1 MARILV
7 VDDDPDILSIMC
19 VTLRAMG
26 HRVEEAVNGREAVTL
41 ARSAHPD
48 LIFMDLMMPEMD
60 GYEATRLLKAEQAT
74 AGIPVVALT
83 AKAMRG
89 DEEEG
94 RRAGMDGYV
103 TKPFRISQVL
113 ETVQRFLGPA
123 G

>member
-7 VDDDPDILSIMC
+7 VDDDPDILRIMC
-19 VTLRAMG
+19 VTLKAMG
-26 HRVEEAVNGREAVTL
+26 HQVEEAVNGNQAVAL
-41 ARSAHPD
+41 AHSTHPD

-60 GYEATRLLKAEQAT
+60 GYEATRLLKAEQST

-94 RRAGMDGYV
+94 RRAGMDAYV

-123 G
+123 C

>member
-7 VDDDPDILSIMC
+7 VDDDPDILNIMS

-26 HRVEEAVNGREAVTL
+26 HQVDEAANGHQAVAL
-41 ARSAHPD
+41 AHSAHPD
-48 LIFMDLMMPEMD
+48 LIFMDLMMPGMD
-60 GYEATRLLKAEQAT
+60 GYQATRLLKADQAT
-74 AGIPVVALT
+74 ANIPVVALT

-94 RRAGMDGYV
+94 RQAGMDGYV
-103 TKPFRISQVL
+103 TKPFRVSQVL
-113 ETVQRFLGPA
+113 ETVGRFLGSA

>member
-7 VDDDPDILSIMC
+7 VDDDPDILSIMS
-19 VTLRAMG
+19 VALRAMG
-26 HRVEEAVNGREAVTL
+26 HQVEEAVNGHQAVAL

-48 LIFMDLMMPEMD
+48 LIFMDLMMPGMD
-60 GYEATRLLKAEQAT
+60 GYQATRLLKAEQGT
-74 AGIPVVALT
+74 AAIPVVALT

-94 RRAGMDGYV
+94 RRAGLDGYV
-103 TKPFRISQVL
+103 TKPFRISRVL
-113 ETVQRFLGPA
+113 ETVGRFLGPS